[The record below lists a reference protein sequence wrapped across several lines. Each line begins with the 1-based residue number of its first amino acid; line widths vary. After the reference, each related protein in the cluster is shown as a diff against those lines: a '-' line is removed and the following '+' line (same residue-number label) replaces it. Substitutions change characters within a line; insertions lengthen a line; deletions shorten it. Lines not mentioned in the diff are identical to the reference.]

1 MATAS
6 AFGSSHLG
14 VTENQKRWLVVGIA
28 LNKILIPH
36 IRPFVEQGINT
47 EYNNLKISHNIHGQ
61 STSGRLQR
69 WPGRKVL
76 KYENINGN
84 NAHPKLSGGRFNYS
98 LFDCRVTSHVDF
110 ARLYVEN
117 YMAHFTAFDD
127 HCDASAVLSLLG
139 GVPVFS
145 AAAQIAAGDVRM
157 GRNDWAHC
165 VFSKWD
171 QVKFQQSFIDME
183 HLVRVMGL
191 PTADEGKLLG
201 ELKDWETKGTH
212 LCMNSPVDPALLQL
226 VQQELKSFQDSVKNM
241 PVEFEEEKKK
251 VQHELQ
257 NIATSL
263 EEMELRIHTVE
274 TGQQNLQHRTGIIEG
289 RIKDFEGDVNQRM
302 ERLESNQ
309 QSTESCT
316 MLVEHKVH
324 HLQEDVNQR
333 MVKLES
339 SQQST
344 EAKVHHLK
352 GDVQQRVERLE
363 SSQQST
369 ESRTMLVE
377 HKVHHL
383 QEQVEDLTLS
393 KESNVSTCQDNSMPA
408 AYPEK
413 LVKLIRRDYKGAVL
427 CPFPWCEDDL
437 QLELSNIFTRLKI
450 ISKKKERA
458 RPTDN
463 IVNMTDVFKPHEEC
477 NKPRVVLIEGQPGM
491 GKTTY
496 CQKLAYDWSVEDI
509 SPEASFPKVKMLLLL
524 KCRDMKNANIEEVID
539 DQLLPQDADKKEKEN
554 FFQFIRCNQS
564 RILLVLDGLDEL
576 REDLFQS
583 LLPLIQGKVFPNTF
597 LMLTARHEA
606 GTKVRRY
613 CDTLLEIVGYTDE
626 DADSYITK
634 YFSNHEDPSLADKMI
649 EKLKH
654 DKQLRELAANPL
666 NTALL
671 CLLCEDTR
679 GIFPSNRTRL
689 YDELVTAALRRYF
702 ARKDVAL
709 NDNHPIEACVD
720 QLNQLGKMALEALLK
735 GQLAF
740 SSEELKGQEFLEFGF
755 LSREASTS
763 KIRPKPCYAFTHK
776 TLQEYFAAFHL
787 ARQLLRTDKQ
797 GREILLAQLSPV
809 LRYEQVWSFLMGM
822 LTAKSARYDVAA
834 SLVESLCDRHF
845 TGNFWDDY
853 YDYDDYD
860 NHDDD
865 SSYYYDDDHDY
876 YNEDICDDGDD
887 YPYDC
892 DCDYFVVRCVKGW
905 ENMEPWEKIDNKGFL
920 SEVFGLIDECGDGN
934 NEPGSFQKELMQA
947 LAHHLPLNC
956 ITFHSNIHSYLKM
969 EYFKSN
975 PELKRLD
982 LNSGFTELEAIGIAQ
997 VLQQPNCKFTKLV
1010 IQGQVSG
1017 TLAATTLTRGL
1028 HSNNSL
1034 RHIDMGFTRVGDAGA
1049 KGFAD
1054 ALKSSSALKCL
1065 RLDSNDIGDSG
1076 AAALV
1081 QALQFNS
1088 TVKILS
1094 LRNNTISD
1102 PGEVPIHASKSSC
1115 TLTLLDVGCNR
1126 INDSGAAHL
1135 APALQSQC
1143 TALTHLN
1150 LDHNMISDSGV
1161 QAFAKALESD
1171 WKLTHLDL
1179 SFNSIGDTG
1188 VKSLANALQ
1197 SNCNLTKLDL
1207 SHNSIGDAGAE
1218 SIANALQSHC
1228 NLTNLNLSHN
1238 SIGNAGAK
1246 SIANALQSNCN
1257 LTNLNLYH
1265 NALTNT
1271 GAESLANALQSNCNL
1286 INLNLRHNAVGDAG
1300 AKSIANALQSNCNLT
1315 DLNLRHTSIGDAGAE
1330 SLAIALQSNCNLINL
1345 DLSRNMLT
1353 ASVVTALA
1361 EALQSNTTLKRLDLS
1376 ENALGDLG
1384 AIAMENAR
1392 QLNNTL
1398 TFLDLRRNKISNV
1411 KERSSH

>member
-1 MATAS
+1 
-6 AFGSSHLG
+6 
-14 VTENQKRWLVVGIA
+14 
-28 LNKILIPH
+28 
-36 IRPFVEQGINT
+36 
-47 EYNNLKISHNIHGQ
+47 
-61 STSGRLQR
+61 
-69 WPGRKVL
+69 
-76 KYENINGN
+76 
-84 NAHPKLSGGRFNYS
+84 
-98 LFDCRVTSHVDF
+98 
-110 ARLYVEN
+110 
-117 YMAHFTAFDD
+117 
-127 HCDASAVLSLLG
+127 
-139 GVPVFS
+139 
-145 AAAQIAAGDVRM
+145 
-157 GRNDWAHC
+157 
-165 VFSKWD
+165 
-171 QVKFQQSFIDME
+171 
-183 HLVRVMGL
+183 
-191 PTADEGKLLG
+191 
-201 ELKDWETKGTH
+201 
-212 LCMNSPVDPALLQL
+212 
-226 VQQELKSFQDSVKNM
+226 
-241 PVEFEEEKKK
+241 
-251 VQHELQ
+251 
-257 NIATSL
+257 
-263 EEMELRIHTVE
+263 
-274 TGQQNLQHRTGIIEG
+274 
-289 RIKDFEGDVNQRM
+289 
-302 ERLESNQ
+302 
-309 QSTESCT
+309 
-316 MLVEHKVH
+316 
-324 HLQEDVNQR
+324 
-333 MVKLES
+333 
-339 SQQST
+339 
-344 EAKVHHLK
+344 
-352 GDVQQRVERLE
+352 
-363 SSQQST
+363 
-369 ESRTMLVE
+369 
-377 HKVHHL
+377 
-383 QEQVEDLTLS
+383 
-393 KESNVSTCQDNSMPA
+393 
-408 AYPEK
+408 
-413 LVKLIRRDYKGAVL
+413 
-427 CPFPWCEDDL
+427 
-437 QLELSNIFTRLKI
+437 
-450 ISKKKERA
+450 
-458 RPTDN
+458 
-463 IVNMTDVFKPHEEC
+463 MTDVFKPHEEC